1 LAPIVAALL
10 GVRVLAV
17 VAFLNLSG
25 CQPEIAK
32 TGAKSEPVATTSAKE
47 SGTPPPGLVQAG
59 EAARPAAEAAPVPPT
74 AIATADRRA
83 TPSEGKRGFDVL
95 KGKWLRPDGGYVV
108 EVRSVDDRGKM
119 EASYSNPRPIHV
131 AKAEA
136 SRDGPATK
144 VFIEL
149 RDVNYPGS
157 TYDLTYDP
165 QSDSLKGIYYQAA
178 LRQRFEVAF
187 MRVN

>member
-1 LAPIVAALL
+1 M
-10 GVRVLAV
+10 
-17 VAFLNLSG
+17 
-25 CQPEIAK
+25 
-32 TGAKSEPVATTSAKE
+32 
-47 SGTPPPGLVQAG
+47 
-59 EAARPAAEAAPVPPT
+59 
-74 AIATADRRA
+74 
-83 TPSEGKRGFDVL
+83 L

-136 SRDGPATK
+136 SQDGPATK

-157 TYDLTYDP
+157 TYNLTYDP
-165 QSDSLKGIYYQAA
+165 QSDQLKGIYYQAA
-178 LRQRFEVAF
+178 LQQQFEVF
-187 MRVN
+187 FVRMK